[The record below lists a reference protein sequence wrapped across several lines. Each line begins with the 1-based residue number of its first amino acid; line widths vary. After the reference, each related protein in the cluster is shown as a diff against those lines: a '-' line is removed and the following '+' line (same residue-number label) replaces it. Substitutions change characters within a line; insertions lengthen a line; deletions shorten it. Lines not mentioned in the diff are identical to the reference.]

1 MVKPVKV
8 LVDKGL
14 VFDIDIGKRRVLGDE
29 INKHQDVLANFM
41 QDNTSESLE
50 TSSNLIASNRVWL
63 SLVSSALHLQ
73 QQHPVLK

>member
-1 MVKPVKV
+1 MKV
-8 LVDKGL
+8 
-14 VFDIDIGKRRVLGDE
+14 FFHQNYYVL
-29 INKHQDVLANFM
+29 NYVLANFM
-41 QDNTSESLE
+41 QDNTSDSLE